1 LLWKSLETLL
11 YEMSVTG
18 ATLNSD
24 GGNNKEHDDIKKNI
38 QVKKRRIGEKNE
50 PDDEKQQN
58 QETEGRKKESSVT
71 DELHSLRHRMEHRD
85 KLREKMIKKC
95 RDGQKFAKQAIYA
108 LHRNDFARSANLIKE
123 CEDCI
128 NNELLPLAEED
139 PPLRSGSFSNV
150 VEEYAEA
157 KLFYAWLLGK
167 QCEGENGNNGAGVTT
182 TADAAKGTL
191 LLPRDFT
198 ISMEPEEYLGGLCD
212 LTGEIGRFA
221 VKCGTERDE
230 DGLRLCLETNT
241 LILLSIQ
248 TKLLHIPNRV
258 NKKMDQ
264 LKRSVQKIERMT
276 YEMSLSRAAGMNM
289 STEMPKEEDTTGGG
303 GGGIE

>member
-1 LLWKSLETLL
+1 
-11 YEMSVTG
+11 
-18 ATLNSD
+18 
-24 GGNNKEHDDIKKNI
+24 
-38 QVKKRRIGEKNE
+38 
-50 PDDEKQQN
+50 
-58 QETEGRKKESSVT
+58 
-71 DELHSLRHRMEHRD
+71 
-85 KLREKMIKKC
+85 
-95 RDGQKFAKQAIYA
+95 
-108 LHRNDFARSANLIKE
+108 
-123 CEDCI
+123 
-128 NNELLPLAEED
+128 
-139 PPLRSGSFSNV
+139 
-150 VEEYAEA
+150 
-157 KLFYAWLLGK
+157 
-167 QCEGENGNNGAGVTT
+167 
-182 TADAAKGTL
+182 
-191 LLPRDFT
+191 
-198 ISMEPEEYLGGLCD
+198 
-212 LTGEIGRFA
+212 